1 VLQTDATEAFGK
13 LVQTLETFIESSTM
27 SSSPFPFAVRLI
39 GFTAEEAKIFEATF
53 ATEQAKGYGYFR
65 LADDNL
71 QDPDLYVANG
81 SELKA
86 LVKLADLRPSDVRP
100 ALLVGRPQVEL
111 SYPYVERPIVWGA
124 LFEALDALIEKRAD
138 ALSRLE
144 ASDVISVP
152 ERRRRDRVDL
162 DLTDPSEYERMRA
175 TVSSKGMV
183 LVVDKNPAFRN
194 FLSELLM
201 RFQISIEWAGDEAKA
216 VDLCR
221 QHPTAVVMI
230 NTSTPGVDP
239 YRLCWAIKEKEAP
252 AKIAVIFLVGKA
264 FNYDSAYAR
273 SVGAEGF
280 LNKPL
285 SSHHMLSVLKKF
297 MTLSR

>member
-1 VLQTDATEAFGK
+1 
-13 LVQTLETFIESSTM
+13 M

-39 GFTAEEAKIFEATF
+39 GFAAEEAEIFEATF
-53 ATEQAKGYGYFR
+53 AIEQAKGYAYSR

-71 QDPDLYVANG
+71 LDPDLYVANG
-81 SELKA
+81 SELKT

-100 ALLVGRPQVEL
+100 ALLVGKPQVEL
-111 SYPYVERPIVWGA
+111 PYPYVERPIRWDKF
-124 LFEALDALIEKRAD
+124 LEALDALIEKRAD

-162 DLTDPSEYERMRA
+162 DLTDPAEYERMRA
-175 TVSSKGMV
+175 RVPTRGMV
-183 LVVDKNPAFRN
+183 VVVDKNHAFRD

-201 RFQISIEWAGDEAKA
+201 RFQISVEWAGDEATA

-230 NTSTPGVDP
+230 NTSTPGIDP
-239 YRLCWAIKEKEAP
+239 YRLCWAIKEKEVP
-252 AKIAVIFLVGKA
+252 AKIAVIFLVGKP
-264 FNYDSAYAR
+264 FIYDSGHAR

-285 SSHHMLSVLKKF
+285 SSHQVLRVLKKF
-297 MTLSR
+297 MPLSR